1 MQLTVSNKQVVA
13 ESPDP
18 RSSPSEAKESVQ
30 PGVEPSEN
38 RWSKMFRALRH
49 RNYRLFWTGQLVSLT
64 GTWMQSVAQG
74 WLVYSLTKS
83 DPIFGSALW
92 LGIVSFCF
100 SFPVL
105 LFSLVGGV
113 VADRVDR
120 RKFLLLMQVASLAQA
135 FVYSILAV
143 TGAIEVWHIPILA
156 FFLGTIH
163 AFDTPTRQAI
173 VLQLVGREDLMN
185 AVALNSSVFNSTRIV
200 GPGIAGLLLGAFVG
214 WLHQSEG
221 MPEES
226 ATKLATAICF
236 FLNALTYL
244 APIVSLSLI
253 KITAPPVK
261 KQTDSIWHSLHEGL
275 TYVRQ
280 NPAIFGVLSLV
291 GVSSIFGF
299 SYLTLLPLFAG
310 KVLNAGAPGYGLLM
324 AGAGVGALSA
334 ALFLASL
341 GNYQRKGYLLTVGNF
356 IFPVALI
363 FFSVSPFF
371 WLSWLCLV
379 GVGYGL
385 ITQNALANTLIQSN
399 VPDHLRGRILSLYT
413 LMLLGMQPIGGLQIG
428 SAARLLG
435 PQEALAI
442 SASISILFGLYALW
456 KWPQVRHL
464 R

>member
-1 MQLTVSNKQVVA
+1 MQLTVSDKQVVA
-13 ESPDP
+13 ESPEP
-18 RSSPSEAKESVQ
+18 SSSTSATRESTHSEVTPSER
-30 PGVEPSEN
+30 
-38 RWSKMFRALRH
+38 RWPQTFRALRH

-120 RKFLLLMQVASLAQA
+120 RKFLLFMQAASLVQA
-135 FVYSILAV
+135 LLYSILAV
-143 TGAIEVWHIPILA
+143 TGSIEIWHIPILA
-156 FFLGTIH
+156 CFLGTIH
-163 AFDTPTRQAI
+163 AFDTPARQAI

-185 AVALNSSVFNSTRIV
+185 AVALNSSVFNSTRII
-200 GPGIAGLLLGAFVG
+200 GPGIAGMLLGVFAG
-214 WLHQSEG
+214 WLHLSEG
-221 MPEES
+221 MTEEA
-226 ATKLATAICF
+226 ATKLATALCF
-236 FLNALTYL
+236 FLNTLSYI
-244 APIVSLSLI
+244 APMISLSLI
-253 KITAPPVK
+253 RTDSPAVK
-261 KQTDSIWHSLHEGL
+261 KHTDSIWRSLHEGL
-275 TYVRQ
+275 TYVRH

-291 GVSSIFGF
+291 GISSIFGF

-310 KVLNAGAPGYGLLM
+310 KVLNAGAQGYGMLM

-341 GNYQRKGYLLTVGNF
+341 GNYQRKGFLLTLGNF

-363 FFSVSPFF
+363 FFSISPYF

-379 GVGYGL
+379 GVGAGL

-442 SASISILFGLYALW
+442 SASISILFGFFALW